1 MKPIL
6 ITGGR
11 VVDPSRKMDETFDLL
26 INKGLI
32 EAAGKNLTAPE
43 DAERIDAEGL
53 VVTPGLIDMHVHLR
67 DPGYEYKEDIYSG
80 ARAAAAGGFTAVAAM
95 ANTEPAGDDP
105 SLISYVRERA
115 GKAAVRI
122 YAVGALTKGLEGKE
136 LAELGRM
143 KKAGAVAFSDDGRPV
158 MNGMLMRNA
167 LSYASGIDALII
179 AHEEDL
185 SLVAGGMMNE
195 GQVSSVLGLRGI
207 PGAAEEAMLSRDL
220 ILLKLTGARLH
231 VAHVSTAAS
240 VEMLR
245 RAKAEGLRVTAEVS
259 PHHLML
265 TDRAVKNSGYS
276 TSTKVNP
283 PLRSEQDRQ
292 ALWEGLIDGTID
304 AIASDHAPHHPDDKD
319 VEYDFAPCGIA
330 GLETTL
336 SLMLDQ
342 FSSGRVKKLSLSL
355 LVEKMSTSPAR
366 ILGVSGGTLEPGSPA
381 DLTIFDLNRNHV
393 VNPAAW
399 YSKSRNTPFAG
410 RRLTGAP
417 VYTIVGG
424 QVVMKEGVVSETG

>member
-1 MKPIL
+1 
-6 ITGGR
+6 
-11 VVDPSRKMDETFDLL
+11 
-26 INKGLI
+26 
-32 EAAGKNLTAPE
+32 
-43 DAERIDAEGL
+43 
-53 VVTPGLIDMHVHLR
+53 
-67 DPGYEYKEDIYSG
+67 
-80 ARAAAAGGFTAVAAM
+80 
-95 ANTEPAGDDP
+95 
-105 SLISYVRERA
+105 
-115 GKAAVRI
+115 
-122 YAVGALTKGLEGKE
+122 
-136 LAELGRM
+136 
-143 KKAGAVAFSDDGRPV
+143 
-158 MNGMLMRNA
+158 
-167 LSYASGIDALII
+167 
-179 AHEEDL
+179 
-185 SLVAGGMMNE
+185 
-195 GQVSSVLGLRGI
+195 
-207 PGAAEEAMLSRDL
+207 
-220 ILLKLTGARLH
+220 
-231 VAHVSTAAS
+231 
-240 VEMLR
+240 MLR